1 MIHPPQWHLRA
12 PRVASGPH
20 FATLRLPPHH
30 GRGKCRK
37 RMIVQAYRVA
47 FSLGRKAQ
55 DAACELVG
63 PHSVIAVAFER

>member
-1 MIHPPQWHLRA
+1 
-12 PRVASGPH
+12 
-20 FATLRLPPHH
+20 
-30 GRGKCRK
+30 
-37 RMIVQAYRVA
+37 MIVQAHRVA